1 MGRGLQGVGKGTM
14 MGGGRRRGLRGQS
27 RGGGSGDAVRGGGSR
42 RRAMASAASGNRR
55 RPWDGP
61 RALGKSS
68 PKKTKTFSPIRSKS
82 GVLAFRC

>member
-1 MGRGLQGVGKGTM
+1 MGRGGQR
-14 MGGGRRRGLRGQS
+14 GGGRRRGWRGQCP
-27 RGGGSGDAVRGGGSR
+27 GGGSGDAVRVGGSG

-68 PKKTKTFSPIRSKS
+68 PKKTKTFSPANSQSPI
-82 GVLAFRC
+82 